1 MQIYFTIAYMINN
14 PDISSAI
21 ILDTRRPLIDGTF
34 PLKLRITY
42 LRKQKYFKLKNAF
55 SKDLYA
61 KIATSRPRGEHKDLQ
76 FEINLIE
83 EKAIEIINDLQDD
96 FAEPHPSLQAG

>member
-1 MQIYFTIAYMINN
+1 MN
-14 PDISSAI
+14 
-21 ILDTRRPLIDGTF
+21 
-34 PLKLRITY
+34 
-42 LRKQKYFKLKNAF
+42 
-55 SKDLYA
+55 A